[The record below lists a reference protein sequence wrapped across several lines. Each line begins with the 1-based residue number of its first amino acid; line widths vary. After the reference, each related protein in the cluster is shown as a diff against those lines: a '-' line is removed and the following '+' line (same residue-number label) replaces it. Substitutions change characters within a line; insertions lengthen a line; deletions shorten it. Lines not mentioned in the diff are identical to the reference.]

1 MINDIYPNL
10 GPRSGGTLLSIK
22 GKHLTI
28 GSQINIFVGH
38 QQCFLI
44 ETEEILVGSTISEDD
59 NNQAIDLSSTS
70 VEGNNEDQEE
80 MIHCRTSKLAVMTEN
95 VDREQRF
102 VKRQALWM
110 GTITI
115 LIDNFTE
122 TYSNIIYSYTEVRE

>member
-1 MINDIYPNL
+1 
-10 GPRSGGTLLSIK
+10 
-22 GKHLTI
+22 
-28 GSQINIFVGH
+28 
-38 QQCFLI
+38 
-44 ETEEILVGSTISEDD
+44 
-59 NNQAIDLSSTS
+59 
-70 VEGNNEDQEE
+70 
-80 MIHCRTSKLAVMTEN
+80 MTEN